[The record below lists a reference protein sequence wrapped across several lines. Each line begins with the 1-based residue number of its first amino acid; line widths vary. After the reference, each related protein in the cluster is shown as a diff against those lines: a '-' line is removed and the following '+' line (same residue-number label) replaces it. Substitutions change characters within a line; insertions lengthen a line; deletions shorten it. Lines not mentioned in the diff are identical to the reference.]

1 MEGFREWA
9 AQLPEKIGLFVT
21 SGPYDFLVHVAI
33 PDVNGL
39 YAFVIDRLTE
49 RRAVADV
56 QSTMIYEQVQS
67 RSIAGPAD
75 ERCGTARRSR

>member
-9 AQLPEKIGLFVT
+9 AQLPERIDLFVT

-39 YAFVIDRLTE
+39 YDFVRDRSPN
-49 RRAVADV
+49 AA
-56 QSTMIYEQVQS
+56 
-67 RSIAGPAD
+67 
-75 ERCGTARRSR
+75 RSRTFSRR